1 MGIGISIVFAA
12 LGAILIWGTTA
23 SVSGVDLTMI
33 GVILLVVGAIGA
45 LLSLVFWSEWS
56 PAYRGRRR
64 TYVDDGVAVRRRSV
78 APAARREV
86 VVEDEEVVPP
96 GGPPA
101 PPPP

>member
-1 MGIGISIVFAA
+1 MTIGVSLILVAV
-12 LGAILIWGTTA
+12 GAILVWGVTTDA
-23 SVSGVDLTMI
+23 EGLNVDAI
-33 GVILLVVGAIGA
+33 GVILMIVGLVGA
-45 LLSLVFWSEWS
+45 LLSMIFWSEWS

-64 TYVDDGVAVRRRSV
+64 TYVDEGAPVRRRTV
-78 APAARREV
+78 APARREV